1 MLRLHRA
8 LIPAAIYFAA
18 VFAFAFGFGVVR
30 TLWLAPAIGALAAV
44 ACEVP
49 LVLALSWLI
58 AARLMQRFSITQTAS
73 ALALG
78 GFAFALLMLSE
89 LALAQVLRGQSP
101 AAWLAAMRSPA
112 GALGLVGQIGFALMP
127 WWVVRRPG

>member
-18 VFAFAFGFGVVR
+18 VFAVAFVFGVVR

-49 LVLALSWLI
+49 LILALSWLI
-58 AARLMQRFSITQTAS
+58 AARLTRRFSVTQTGS

-78 GFAFALLMLSE
+78 AIAFGLLMLSE
-89 LALAQVLRGQSP
+89 LALARVLSGQSP
-101 AAWLAAMRSPA
+101 VAWLTAMGSSA
-112 GALGLVGQIGFALMP
+112 GALGLAGQIGFALMP